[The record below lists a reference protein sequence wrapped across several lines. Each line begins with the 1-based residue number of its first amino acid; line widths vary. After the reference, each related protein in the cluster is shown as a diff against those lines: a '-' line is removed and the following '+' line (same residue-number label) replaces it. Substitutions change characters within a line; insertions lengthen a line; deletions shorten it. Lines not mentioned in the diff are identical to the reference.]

1 MAGFIRSTPMSKL
14 LPIPTN
20 LRRHEEGVDIDLSW
34 IDPEDLPEAFLSQSV
49 ARQAPARVERL
60 LVPRG
65 FIGPVLPGPSP
76 RLIFH
81 TGRCGSSLICQALK
95 RDGLVFGEPE
105 VFGQLLS
112 PPLGSW
118 RPEELTALAHYLL
131 SYFIA
136 ASPKGTVVKF
146 SSWQVL
152 FADLLIPA
160 RAPVA
165 FLFREPTA
173 VIESMLQRPP
183 SWATAWLGDGRTPPS
198 MRSRNLEPWQAAA
211 LAITGFLEAGQ
222 GLQARG
228 HPAFAYEALRPEG
241 LSALQRHFEMPVRAV
256 SDQDWTLDA
265 KDPVRKR
272 QYAPR
277 PSAAL
282 RQTAN
287 SSAFL
292 EKAVSAYESLRRIES
307 H

>member
-1 MAGFIRSTPMSKL
+1 MSNL
-14 LPIPTN
+14 HPIPTN
-20 LRRHEEGVDIDLSW
+20 LRRHEGGVDIDLSW
-34 IDPEDLPEAFLSQSV
+34 MDPEDLPEAFLSQSV

-65 FIGPVLPGPSP
+65 YNAPMPPGPSP

-95 RDGLVFGEPE
+95 RDGRVFGEPE

-136 ASPKGTVVKF
+136 ASPKGAVVKF

-160 RAPVA
+160 PASVA
-165 FLFREPTA
+165 FLFREPNA
-173 VIESMLQRPP
+173 VVNSMLQRPP
-183 SWATAWLGDGRTPPS
+183 SWATAWLGDGQNPPS
-198 MRSRNLEPWQAAA
+198 TRLRDLEPRQAAA
-211 LAITGFLEAGQ
+211 LTITSFLEAGQ
-222 GLQARG
+222 GLLARG

-241 LSALQRHFEMPVRAV
+241 LSALQRHFGMPVRAL
-256 SDQDWTLDA
+256 SDQDWRLDA
-265 KDPVRKR
+265 KDPGRKR
-272 QYAPR
+272 QYTPR
-277 PSAAL
+277 PFANL
-282 RQTAN
+282 RPTTN
-287 SSAFL
+287 SSASAYL
-292 EKAVSAYESLRRIES
+292 NKAASAYERLRRL
-307 H
+307 

>member
-1 MAGFIRSTPMSKL
+1 MSRL
-14 LPIPTN
+14 RPIPTN
-20 LRRHEEGVDIDLSW
+20 LRRHDDGVDIDLSW

-49 ARQAPARVERL
+49 ARQAPARIERL

-65 FIGPVLPGPSP
+65 FIGVMHPRPSP

-112 PPLGSW
+112 PPLGNW

-131 SYFIA
+131 NYFIA
-136 ASPKGTVVKF
+136 ASPNAPVVKF

-152 FADLLIPA
+152 FADLLIPSDA
-160 RAPVA
+160 RVA

-173 VIESMLQRPP
+173 VIDSMLQRPP
-183 SWATAWLGDGRTPPS
+183 SWATSWLGDGRTRPS
-198 MRSRNLEPWQAAA
+198 MRWRNLEPWQAAA
-211 LAITGFLEAGQ
+211 LTITGFLEAGLS
-222 GLQARG
+222 LQARG
-228 HPAFAYEALRPEG
+228 HPIFAYETLRPEG
-241 LSALQRHFEMPVRAV
+241 LSALQRHFGMPVRAL

-272 QYAPR
+272 QYAHR

-282 RQTAN
+282 SPATA
-287 SSAFL
+287 SGEYL
-292 EKAVSAYESLRRIES
+292 EKAVSAYVGLRPIES
-307 H
+307 R